1 MQLLVASP
9 QINHSE
15 HDLWRHSVILTF
27 ETQTGHM
34 GFIMNQ
40 RVANIDHNNISTLY
54 GVGQLPVR
62 SVYCGGPVLTQRC
75 TILHTPEYCTES
87 TKQLSTT
94 AAITFN
100 DRVVEDIVEGRG
112 PQQYKIMLGFCQWRK
127 GQLHQETAQTG
138 GWLTVPDTE
147 LMWGNYRQKTKMW
160 RRACESGALL
170 ATDAFLNTVDA

>member
-9 QINHSE
+9 RINHTE

-75 TILHTPEYCTES
+75 TILHTPEYCTEG

-112 PQQYKIMLGFCQWRK
+112 PHHYKIMLGFCQWRK
-127 GQLHQETAQTG
+127 GQLHQETHPG
-138 GWLTVPDTE
+138 GWITVPATD
-147 LMWGNYRQKTKMW
+147 LMWGNYRQKNKMW
-160 RRACESGALL
+160 RRACESGAVV
-170 ATDAFLNTVDA
+170 AAQEFFMTVDA